1 MSPTAPLP
9 AGGAE
14 IDAGVRSWASLL
26 DEVTRLQAARTARL
40 ACIDGHVALM
50 PDAHLGMGAT
60 IGSVIPTREA
70 LIPSAVGV
78 DIGCG
83 VQAVRTTLGAA
94 DLPDDLSPLL
104 RAMERHVPAGVGQGH
119 DEVADRA
126 WRAFVDRHGEPPE
139 SSDRL
144 RRKAPLQF
152 GTLGSGN
159 HFIELC
165 LDEDEQVW
173 LMLHSGSRGIGN
185 GLAQRHIGSAKRLAK
200 ELGQQL
206 EDAELAWLP
215 EGTPQFE
222 AYVRDLEWAQAYAWE
237 NRERMI
243 AMCLRLLARSVGRE
257 EGAAPDL
264 AEQSINNHHNYAARE
279 VHDGREVWVTRKG
292 AIRAQ
297 HGQLGVIPGSMG
309 TGSFVVRGLG
319 NPDSYHSAS
328 HGAGRAMSRGQAKR
342 EFSAADLERAMEGRT
357 WLSHRA
363 KELVDEIPGAYK
375 DLSVVMADQ
384 HDLVEVVH
392 RLTTILNYKGA

>member
-1 MSPTAPLP
+1 MATAPAPPP

-14 IDAGVRSWASLL
+14 IEPGVRSWASLL

-94 DLPDDLSPLL
+94 DLPDDLGGLL
-104 RAMERHVPAGVGQGH
+104 RAMEAHVPAGVGEGH
-119 DEVADRA
+119 DEVAHRA

-139 SSDRL
+139 STDRL

-165 LDEDEQVW
+165 LDEVDRVW

-185 GLAQRHIGSAKRLAK
+185 GLAQRHIAAAKRVAR
-200 ELGQQL
+200 ELRQEL
-206 EDAELAWLP
+206 EDRALAWLP
-215 EGTPQFE
+215 EGRPEFD

-243 AMCLRLLARSVGRE
+243 AVCLRLLAREVGRD
-257 EGAAPDL
+257 PDGIG
-264 AEQSINNHHNYAARE
+264 EQSINNHHNYAARE

-319 NPDSYHSAS
+319 NPDSYTSAA

-342 EFSAADLERAMEGRT
+342 EFTAADLERAMTGRT
-357 WLSHRA
+357 WLRHRA
-363 KELVDEIPGAYK
+363 KDLVDEIPGAYK

-392 RLTTILNYKGA
+392 RLTTILNYKGT

>member
-1 MSPTAPLP
+1 MTDHTPAP
-9 AGGAE
+9 GGAE
-14 IDAGVRSWASLL
+14 IAPGVRSWASLL
-26 DEVTRLQAARTARL
+26 DDVTRLQAARTARL
-40 ACIDGHVALM
+40 ACVDGHVALM

-83 VQAVRTTLGAA
+83 VQALRTTLSAD
-94 DLPDDLSPLL
+94 DLPDDLGPLL
-104 RAMERHVPAGVGQGH
+104 DDMERHVPAGVGEGH
-119 DEVADRA
+119 DEVADAA
-126 WRAFVDRHGEPPE
+126 WAAFVARHGEPPE
-139 SSDRL
+139 TTDRL
-144 RRKAPLQF
+144 RAKAPLQY

-159 HFIELC
+159 HFIEVC
-165 LDEDEQVW
+165 LDEDQRVW

-185 GLAQRHIGSAKRLAK
+185 GMAQRHIARAKHLA
-200 ELGQQL
+200 ERLGQQL
-206 EDAELAWLP
+206 EDRELAWLP
-215 EGTPQFE
+215 EGTAEFD

-243 AMCLRLLARSVGRE
+243 AVTLRLLLRHTLGEDADP
-257 EGAAPDL
+257 AAIT
-264 AEQSINNHHNYAARE
+264 EQSINNHHNYAARE
-279 VHDGREVWVTRKG
+279 VHGGREVWITRKG

-319 NPDSYHSAS
+319 SEASYASAS
-328 HGAGRAMSRGQAKR
+328 HGAGRAMSRN
-342 EFSAADLERAMEGRT
+342 AARRTFTPQDLEAAMEGRT
-357 WLSHRA
+357 WLRHRA
-363 KELVDEIPGAYK
+363 KQLLDEIPGAYK

-392 RLTTILNYKGA
+392 RLETILNYKGT

>member
-1 MSPTAPLP
+1 MDTPAPRA

-14 IDAGVRSWASLL
+14 IDPGVRSWASLL
-26 DEVTRLQAARTARL
+26 DDVTRLQAARTARL
-40 ACIDGHVALM
+40 ACVDGHVALM

-83 VQAVRTTLGAA
+83 VQALRTTLDAA
-94 DLPDDLSPLL
+94 DLPDDLTPLL
-104 RAMERHVPAGVGQGH
+104 ESMERHVPAGVGQGH

-139 SSDRL
+139 STDRL

-159 HFIELC
+159 HFIEVC
-165 LDEDEQVW
+165 LDEDERVW

-185 GLAQRHIGSAKRLAK
+185 GLAQRHISSAKSLA
-200 ELGQQL
+200 ERVGQQL
-206 EDAELAWLP
+206 EDRELAWLP
-215 EGTPQFE
+215 EGTPAFD

-243 AMCLRLLARSVGRE
+243 AVCLRLLARAVGRDDRDP
-257 EGAAPDL
+257 AAL
-264 AEQSINNHHNYAARE
+264 TEQSINNHHNYAARE
-279 VHDGREVWVTRKG
+279 VHHGREVWVTRKG

-319 NPDSYHSAS
+319 NPASYHSAS
-328 HGAGRAMSRGQAKR
+328 HGAGRAMSRGQAR
-342 EFSAADLERAMEGRT
+342 RQFSAADLEQAMEGRT
-357 WLSHRA
+357 WLAHRA
-363 KELVDEIPGAYK
+363 KDLVDEIPGAYK
-375 DLSVVMADQ
+375 DLSVVMDDQ
-384 HDLVEVVH
+384 HDLVEIVH
-392 RLTTILNYKGA
+392 RLTTILNYKGT